1 MDNKKIKKKGVIA
14 NIQEVVYTVKYKI
27 DIVYGENTRKNV
39 EEKIKRKILQC
50 IILII
55 SFVQIAGCSF
65 MKNPYGQ
72 RYEYSFFNLFDT
84 VTTVIGYAKDK
95 QTFEDHVRLIREE
108 LTRYHQLF
116 DIYHTY
122 DGMNNLKTIN
132 DKAGIEAVHV
142 DQCIIDL
149 LHFSESICE
158 QTDGKM
164 NIAFGS
170 VLSIWHSYR
179 EEGIADPASARI
191 PSKEELQE
199 AAQHTDIH
207 NMIIDDEKKTVYV
220 SDPMMKLDVGAV
232 AKGYAVEK
240 ITQTLKERQI
250 DHMMISVGGN
260 VRTIGEKP
268 DETGKLVKWTV
279 GIQNPDQKSENK
291 MIHLMSISDR
301 SLVTSGVY
309 ERYYTVHGKTYHHI
323 IDTETCMPS
332 DEYKSVSIL
341 CENSAMAD
349 ACSTAVFNMSF
360 VKGKRF
366 IESIPDVEACWIM
379 EDGSCEY
386 SSGFKAYIKK

>member
-1 MDNKKIKKKGVIA
+1 MRKKGTMIRFMV
-14 NIQEVVYTVKYKI
+14 
-27 DIVYGENTRKNV
+27 
-39 EEKIKRKILQC
+39 
-50 IILII
+50 LII
-55 SFVQIAGCSF
+55 SFVHITGCSF
-65 MKNPYGQ
+65 VRNPYGQ
-72 RYEYSFFNLFDT
+72 RYESSFFDLFDT
-84 VTTVIGYAKDK
+84 VTTVVGYADNK
-95 QTFEDHVRLIREE
+95 QTFEDYVALIKQE

-149 LHFSESICE
+149 LHFSETMCE
-158 QTDGKM
+158 KTDGKM
-164 NIAFGS
+164 NVAFGS

-179 EEGIADPASARI
+179 EEGIADPDSARI

-207 NMIIDDEKKTVYV
+207 NVIIDDEKKTVYV
-220 SDPMMKLDVGAV
+220 SDPLMKLDVGAV

-240 ITQTLKERQI
+240 VAQTLKERQV

-260 VRTIGEKP
+260 VKTIGEKP

-279 GIQNPDQKSENK
+279 GIQNPDKKSENE

-309 ERYYTVHGKTYHHI
+309 ERYYTVRGKNYHHI
-323 IDTETCMPS
+323 IDTQTCMPS
-332 DEYKSVSIL
+332 YEYESVSIL

-349 ACSTAVFNMSF
+349 ACSTAVFNMTLD
-360 VKGKRF
+360 KGKKF
-366 IESIPDVEACWIM
+366 VESIPDMEACWVM

-386 SSGFKAYIKK
+386 SSGFKTYIKK